1 MRKKT
6 KPEPSDTATK
16 CFEFMFLHG
25 ETNYRLRRDS
35 SKYLRISVRNHFNH
49 STTIGIIELLEKGT
63 RPIGTPFGIE
73 TVHSPRL
80 RKRYKFPKQKP
91 SHRSDR
97 TNHEFSRDLRRID
110 LMLHGGFGASS
121 RLQALSDFEE
131 FSQHR
136 RLFG

>member
-1 MRKKT
+1 
-6 KPEPSDTATK
+6 
-16 CFEFMFLHG
+16 MFLHG
-25 ETNYRLRRDS
+25 ETNYRLRRVS
-35 SKYLRISVRNHFNH
+35 SKYIRMSVRRIEI
-49 STTIGIIELLEKGT
+49 TTIGIIELLEKGT

-80 RKRYKFPKQKP
+80 RKRYKFPKQEP
-91 SHRSDR
+91 THRIND
-97 TNHEFSRDLRRID
+97 EFSRDLRRID

-121 RLQALSDFEE
+121 RLQALLDFEE